1 MYDGCGGIDVA
12 PGVASI
18 RAPRTG
24 TGVTEVGEVGEV
36 VGDAGGDLDLESVTL
51 PLWGET
57 VEEAAMIRLGDAFSL
72 ALDPGVRQHAA
83 LDALRPHLHE
93 DGGGMTNAEVLEGT
107 RPRWSVGCATSTSP
121 SSRVRVPESIS
132 PSPAERPVRRPGRR

>member
-24 TGVTEVGEVGEV
+24 TGVTEVGEV

-72 ALDPGVRQHAA
+72 ALDPAFASTPRSTLSVRTCTRMAA
-83 LDALRPHLHE
+83 A
-93 DGGGMTNAEVLEGT
+93 
-107 RPRWSVGCATSTSP
+107 
-121 SSRVRVPESIS
+121 
-132 PSPAERPVRRPGRR
+132 